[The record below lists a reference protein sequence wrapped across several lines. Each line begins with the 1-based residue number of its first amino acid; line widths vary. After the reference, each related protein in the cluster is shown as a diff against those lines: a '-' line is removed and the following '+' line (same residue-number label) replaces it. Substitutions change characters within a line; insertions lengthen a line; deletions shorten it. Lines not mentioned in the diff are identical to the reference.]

1 MKKRLLT
8 LLTSAVGIVALSA
21 CGGIKDPNV
30 CVYGPPPDEPETI
43 SIPAS
48 GEYDPSG
55 MIEPETIGE
64 FDPSIEINEDVYG
77 PPEYFE

>member
-1 MKKRLLT
+1 MGRKLI
-8 LLTSAVGIVALSA
+8 VGTAMAATAVALSA

-55 MIEPETIGE
+55 ILEPETIGE
-64 FDPSIEINEDVYG
+64 FDPSTEINEDVYG

>member
-1 MKKRLLT
+1 MGRKLIAGT
-8 LLTSAVGIVALSA
+8 AMAATAVALSA

-55 MIEPETIGE
+55 IATPEIIGE
-64 FDPSIEINEDVYG
+64 YDPSIEINVDVYG